1 MSPTRRDFL
10 QNSVAL
16 AGTAGLLLTGLTAH
30 AASPGVTP
38 SAAGV
43 AAAAGTPATAS
54 AETPPQSEGGNQL
67 LPTEEAPMRFI
78 GLEEH
83 FITPEIQQAS
93 ERLPPDQRDDI
104 LMQLRQS
111 PELMAR
117 LQDLGEGRLR
127 QMDGMGLDLMV
138 VSATS
143 PATQILAPREAVA
156 LARQAN
162 DRLAAAVRAH
172 PTRLAG
178 FATLPT
184 PAPAAAAQELRR
196 AVRELGFKGA
206 LIHGRTGDK
215 YLDHPDFRPL
225 LAQAA
230 ALDVPIYLH
239 PQIVPRA
246 VRTLYYDGFDE
257 KLSLAFATSG
267 WGWHADAGVG
277 ALRLILAGVF
287 DELPTLQIIIGHW
300 GELVTFFL
308 DRANILSEQAKH
320 LKKPVAD
327 YFRQNFYLTPS
338 GIFSPAYLQSAV
350 AVMGAD
356 RVLFSTDYPYLYQP
370 GSAGRDFLA
379 SAALSLEDKHKIAHG
394 NAERLLKLT

>member
-1 MSPTRRDFL
+1 MPLTRRDFL

-16 AGTAGLLLTGLTAH
+16 AGTAGLLLTELTAY
-30 AASPGVTP
+30 
-38 SAAGV
+38 AAGPNV
-43 AAAAGTPATAS
+43 APATAGAAAAAVTPATAS
-54 AETPPQSEGGNQL
+54 VGTSLQGVETYP
-67 LPTEEAPMRFI
+67 LPSAAVAAMRFI

-93 ERLPPDQRDDI
+93 ERLPPGERDDI

-127 QMDGMGLDLMV
+127 QMDGIGLDLMV

-196 AVRELGFKGA
+196 AVQELGFKGA

-246 VRTLYYDGFDE
+246 VRALYYDGFDE

-277 ALRLILAGVF
+277 ALRLILAGIF
-287 DELPTLQIIIGHW
+287 DELPTLQIIVGHW
-300 GELVTFFL
+300 GEMVTFFL
-308 DRANILSEQAKH
+308 DRANIMSEQAKH

-338 GIFSPAYLQSAV
+338 GMFNPAHLQSAV

-356 RVLFSTDYPYLYQP
+356 RIMFSTDYPYLYQP
-370 GSAGRDFLA
+370 GDVGRSFLTN
-379 SAALSLEDKHKIAHG
+379 AALSLEDKHKIAHG